1 MRWMH
6 GGDGML
12 QLDKLHL
19 TQDGFHLRAD
29 WSVERGEKIAIIGPS
44 GAGKSTLLMG
54 IAGFIAAESGRIL
67 WAGADLAVQDVGAR
81 PMTILFQDHNLF
93 AHLTVAD
100 NLGLGL
106 SPRLRLTADQRDQ
119 IAAVLG
125 RVGLDGLGMRKPS
138 DLSGG
143 QQSRVALARS
153 LLRARPLL
161 LLDEPFSALGP
172 AMRHEMLDLTA
183 ELAAE
188 ATVLMV
194 THDPQDA
201 RRFADRVV
209 FVSDGDAHPP
219 LKTADLFANPP
230 PDLHAYLG

>member
-1 MRWMH
+1 
-6 GGDGML
+6 ML
-12 QLDKLHL
+12 QLDHLCLH
-19 TQDGFHLRAD
+19 QDGFRLRAD
-29 WSVERGEKIAIIGPS
+29 WTVRAGEKIAIIGPS

-54 IAGFIAAESGRIL
+54 IAGFLAAESGRIV
-67 WAGADLAVQDVGAR
+67 WDGCDLDQQSVGAR

-93 AHLTVAD
+93 SHLTVSD

-106 SPRLRLTADQRDQ
+106 SPRLRLSPDQRNQ
-119 IAAVLG
+119 IESVLD
-125 RVGLDGLGMRKPS
+125 RVGLKGLGMRKPS

-143 QQSRVALARS
+143 QQSRAALARA

-172 AMRHEMLDLTA
+172 AMRHEMLNLTT

-194 THDPQDA
+194 THDPNDA
-201 RRFADRVV
+201 KRFADKVV
-209 FVSDGDAHPP
+209 FVVDGYAQAPI
-219 LKTADLFANPP
+219 KTADLFENPP
-230 PDLHAYLG
+230 PDLRAYLG

>member
-1 MRWMH
+1 
-6 GGDGML
+6 ML
-12 QLDKLHL
+12 QLNHLSLH
-19 TQDGFHLRAD
+19 QDGFRLHAD
-29 WSVERGEKIAIIGPS
+29 WTVGQGERIAIIGPS
-44 GAGKSTLLMG
+44 GAGKSTLLLG
-54 IAGFIAAESGRIL
+54 IAGFLAPKSGQIL
-67 WAGADLAVQDVGAR
+67 WDGRDLASLEAGAR

-93 AHLTVAD
+93 AHLSVAD

-106 SPRLRLTADQRDQ
+106 SPRLRLNAAQRDQ
-119 IAAVLG
+119 IQSVLG
-125 RVGLDGLGMRKPS
+125 RVGLAGLGMRKPG

-143 QQSRVALARS
+143 QQSRVALARA

-194 THDPQDA
+194 THDPSDA
-201 RRFADRVV
+201 ERFADRVV
-209 FVSDGDAHPP
+209 FVTEGVAHPP
-219 LKTADLFANPP
+219 VKTADLFANPP
-230 PDLHAYLG
+230 PDLRAYLG